1 MLRLKHY
8 SQIRIYI
15 HTIYIYSSIF
25 IYLYI
30 GNFNFNKDIKILSNA
45 KILHSFATRKTRKKK
60 IRKKDKKKEKK
71 KKDNAFYI
79 RVKFKFNLIHL
90 GDWRKTIA
98 ASSVTELS
106 CDAFSFASSS
116 FPIQLVFA

>member
-45 KILHSFATRKTRKKK
+45 KILQATRKTRKKK

-71 KKDNAFYI
+71 KKDNTFYI

-90 GDWRKTIA
+90 GNWRKTIA